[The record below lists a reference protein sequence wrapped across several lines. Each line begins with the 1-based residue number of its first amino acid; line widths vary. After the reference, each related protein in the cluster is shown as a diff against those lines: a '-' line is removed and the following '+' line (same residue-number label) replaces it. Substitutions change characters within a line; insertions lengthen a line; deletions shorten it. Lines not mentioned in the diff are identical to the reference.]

1 MLSKYFFM
9 TGIVLGIMVAL
20 DLLLFGTIDLLWGVE
35 VLLTLVFLLAPIYCA
50 KFGRGIKIAFSI
62 VMGIISIVPNLI
74 FILLIV
80 LISANLPRGR
90 PFEEKVVVRPAPEVE
105 VAAYKRWIYMYKG
118 LKEECF
124 SHPRGLVDNPF
135 DYTQPQMDELFSRE
149 CEAERAKLL
158 NFHAE
163 NVFSIPLF
171 QYKDGYVASTDMEFP
186 RLYVLDMYRIELV
199 DVARRLDKGDI
210 KGAQQ
215 RYIRLWQATE
225 NQLSPKLSTLIL
237 TMFSNAEVG
246 LLTEFY
252 KKYADKL
259 QLEHNKE
266 LINILKRTI
275 PKMDSAITAS
285 FIGEYAFSKG
295 IFLKFTKDYCFKN
308 LFSFE
313 ENHRKSYSERII
325 ETRLLRWPFYDCY
338 KTLKTADEF
347 SYETIELNRKPIY
360 KRERQRQEYCKKE
373 EEFKAEWLRLEN
385 PVGNIFLAITMPRI
399 GVIINRKDVKK
410 AQTTAMLYLLTVT
423 DPNNPDEIPT
433 DNLTGKKF
441 QVAVQKDTL
450 EIQTEHK
457 DYKDE
462 VHYKVKRKF

>member
-1 MLSKYFFM
+1 M
-9 TGIVLGIMVAL
+9 TGIVLGIMVVL
-20 DLLLFGTIDLLWGVE
+20 DLLLFGTIDLLWGVAA
-35 VLLTLVFLLAPIYCA
+35 LLSLVFLLAPIYCA

-74 FILLIV
+74 FIFLVV
-80 LISANLPRGR
+80 LIFANLPKGR

-105 VAAYKRWIYMYKG
+105 VAAYKRWIDMYKG
-118 LKEECF
+118 LKEGCF
-124 SHPRGLVDNPF
+124 SPPRGLMDNPF
-135 DYTQPQMDELFSRE
+135 DYTQPKMNELFSRE

-163 NVFSIPLF
+163 NVFSIPLSH
-171 QYKDGYVASTDMEFP
+171 KDGYFASIDIEIP
-186 RLYVLDMYRIELV
+186 RLYVLDMYRIELA

-210 KGAQQ
+210 KSAQQ
-215 RYIRLWQATE
+215 KYIRLWQATE

-237 TMFSNAEVG
+237 AMFSNAEVG

-266 LINILKRTI
+266 LINILKGTI

-295 IFLKFTKDYCFKN
+295 IFLESTKGYCFKEF
-308 LFSFE
+308 FSFTGRE
-313 ENHRKSYSERII
+313 DNYKKSYSERII
-325 ETRLLRWPFYDCY
+325 ETRLFRWPFYDRY
-338 KTLKTADEF
+338 KTLKRADEF
-347 SYETIELNRKPIY
+347 FYETIELNRKPIY
-360 KRERQRQEYCKKE
+360 ERQRQEYCKKE
-373 EEFKAEWLRLEN
+373 EEFKEEWLRLEN
-385 PVGNIFLAITMPRI
+385 PVGNIFFAMIMPRI
-399 GVIINRKDVKK
+399 GVIINRKDVRK

-441 QVAVQKDTL
+441 QVAVQRDTL

-457 DYKDE
+457 DYKNE
-462 VHYKVKRKF
+462 VYYKVKRKF